1 MRIERDQFRRSLM
14 AKRKVRKTK
23 AHKTKT
29 RKTTTR
35 RAKKTTKK
43 TSSHRRTK
51 KRTSAKSADLMMN
64 KRAHWEAYK
73 HLQKRCDQAWNKLKA
88 DVKRKAAPEILIKDK
103 NQLLLLLGECNYM
116 ASECMR
122 FSKRKKS

>member
-1 MRIERDQFRRSLM
+1 M

-23 AHKTKT
+23 ARKTKT

-35 RAKKTTKK
+35 RAKKTSKK
-43 TSSHRRTK
+43 TSSKRRTK
-51 KRTSAKSADLMMN
+51 KAHSTRRTKRKSAKSEDILMN

-73 HLQKRCDQAWNKLKA
+73 HIQKRCDQAWNKLKA
-88 DVKRKAAPEILIKDK
+88 DVKRKVAPEILIKDK

-116 ASECMR
+116 ARECMR
-122 FSKRKKS
+122 FAKRKKS